1 MQLDLK
7 ALFAR
12 LNPYTKRSLETA
24 SGLCVSSSHYEV
36 TIDHLL
42 LVMVDDQNR
51 DVQAM
56 LRGFDIDPAT
66 LRRALQRSVEQLRSG
81 NSGRPV
87 FAPLLIELLTDG
99 WLVSSVELNLGEIR
113 SGALL
118 IALLQTPGR
127 YGGADWYPLIEPI
140 AAREAKRRFHE
151 LTDGSEETAGSLST
165 QASAPGSTPASA
177 AAAAKSG
184 ISEDSALG
192 RFAINFTDQAR
203 AGRIDPVFCR
213 DREIQQM
220 IDILGRR
227 RKNNPICVGEP
238 GVGKTAVVEGL
249 ALKIANGDVPA
260 FLKDVELVGL
270 DLGMLQAGAGVKGE
284 FENRLKGIIDEVKAS
299 TKPIVLFIDEAH
311 MMIGAGGSAG
321 GSDAA
326 NLLKPA
332 LARGELK
339 TIAATTWSEYKKYF
353 EKDAALARRFQLV
366 KLDEPTPDQAV
377 TIIRGLR
384 NIYEKSHG
392 VYVRDDAVVAAARLS
407 ARYLSGRQLPDKAVD
422 VLDTASAR
430 VKLSISSK
438 PARLDG
444 TERRIEELARALS
457 AVQRDEASYIGTDA
471 DLIPELE
478 ADIARLRDEAAALT
492 ERWDKERGLIE
503 EILSLRESLGI
514 GGSVEEAE
522 KKLLEETKAEATGD
536 TPPEAAPDAAA
547 PDDADAPLTADER
560 REHIERLKARIAD
573 LAAVQGHDPLLTY
586 EVSPDVVGQVISDW
600 TGIPVG
606 RMVRDESAAILTLA
620 DRLKERVIGQDQAIG
635 AIDEGVRAAK
645 AGLNNP
651 GQPMGVFLLVG
662 PSGVGKTELAT
673 AVADVLFGGERFLT
687 SINMSEFQEKH
698 TLSKLVGSPPGYVGY
713 GEGGILTEAVRQ
725 RPYSVVLLDEVEK
738 ADLEV
743 MNLFY
748 QVFDKGTLS
757 DGEGRIIDF
766 KNTIVILTS
775 NLATDTLTQMGLE
788 EVKPSVDELV
798 EAIRPELSR
807 HFKPALL
814 ARMQIVPFYPL
825 VGSPL
830 VGIVRLK
837 LNKLVRQL
845 RESQKIDLS
854 YTDAVANLIAARCT
868 EVETGARNIDHIIN
882 RTLRPAIAT
891 EILNRMTDEE
901 NLDHMAIDVGPDSG
915 FVITFGVPAAL
926 PADAGLIDS
935 GLAGSSLADSGL
947 AEPDGTDAH
956 DAGPIGAD
964 FLDPAR
970 GPDAPDGDGDLP
982 DSRAAE

>member
-42 LVMVDDQNR
+42 LVMVDDENR

-151 LTDGSEETAGSLST
+151 LTGASEETAGSLST
-165 QASAPGSTPASA
+165 QASTPGSTPASA

-184 ISEDSALG
+184 ITEDSALG

-311 MMIGAGGSAG
+311 MMIGAGGAAG

-444 TERRIEELARALS
+444 TERRIEELERALA

-471 DLIPELE
+471 DLVPELE
-478 ADIARLRDEAAALT
+478 ADIARLKDEAAGLT
-492 ERWDKERGLIE
+492 ERWDAERTIIE
-503 EILSLRESLGI
+503 EILSLRDTLGI

-522 KKLLEETKAEATGD
+522 KKLVEETKAEATGD
-536 TPPEAAPDAAA
+536 GETPAEAAA
-547 PDDADAPLTADER
+547 PATDAALTADER
-560 REHIERLKARIAD
+560 REHIERLKVRIAD

-586 EVSPDVVGQVISDW
+586 EVSPDVVGQVIADW

-606 RMVRDESAAILTLA
+606 RMVRDESAAILALA
-620 DRLKERVIGQDQAIG
+620 DKLKERVIGQDQAIG

-673 AVADVLFGGERFLT
+673 AVADVMFGGDRFLT

-775 NLATDTLTQMGLE
+775 NLATETLTRMGLAE
-788 EVKPSVDELV
+788 ERPTVDELV

-830 VGIVRLK
+830 AGIVGLK

-845 RESQKIDLS
+845 RESQKIEMS
-854 YTDAVANLIAARCT
+854 YTDAVTNLIADRCT

-901 NLDHMAIDVGPDSG
+901 NLDHMAIDVDEDSG
-915 FVITFGVPAAL
+915 FVITFGVPAEL
-926 PADAGLIDS
+926 PADAD
-935 GLAGSSLADSGL
+935 LADMPAG
-947 AEPDGTDAH
+947 
-956 DAGPIGAD
+956 GPIIGED
-964 FLDPAR
+964 FLASPSAPVT
-970 GPDAPDGDGDLP
+970 PDDGGGLGDT
-982 DSRAAE
+982 RAAE

>member
-1 MQLDLK
+1 MQPDLK

-42 LVMVDDQNR
+42 LVMIDDENR
-51 DVQAM
+51 DLQAM
-56 LRGFDIDPAT
+56 LRAFDIDPAN
-66 LRRALQRSVEQLRSG
+66 LRRALQRTVEGLRSG

-87 FAPLLIELLTDG
+87 FSPLLIEWLTDG
-99 WLVSSVELNLGEIR
+99 WIISSVELNLGEIR

-127 YGGADWYPLIEPI
+127 YGGADWYSLIEQI
-140 AAREAKRRFHE
+140 SAREAKRRFGE
-151 LTDGSEETAGSLST
+151 LT
-165 QASAPGSTPASA
+165 QASEEQAGAFATQPGEAGKADGSTGAAPAA
-177 AAAAKSG
+177 G
-184 ISEDSALG
+184 ITEDSALG
-192 RFAINFTDQAR
+192 RFTINFTEQAR
-203 AGRIDPVFCR
+203 SGRIDPVFCR
-213 DREIQQM
+213 DLEIQQM

-249 ALKIANGDVPA
+249 ALKIAQGDVPA
-260 FLKDVELVGL
+260 FLQGVELVGL

-384 NIYEKSHG
+384 GLYEKSHG
-392 VYVRDDAVVAAARLS
+392 VYIRDDAVVAAAKLS

-444 TERRIEELARALS
+444 TERRIEELDRALS
-457 AVQRDEASYIGTDA
+457 AVRRDEASYIGTES

-478 ADIARLRDEAAALT
+478 AEIEKLKAEAVSLGARWET
-492 ERWDKERGLIE
+492 ERGLIE
-503 EILSLRESLGI
+503 EILALRQKLGI

-522 KKLLEETKAEATGD
+522 AEIKQQEKTADGAVE
-536 TPPEAAPDAAA
+536 PAAA
-547 PDDADAPLTADER
+547 PDGTSEMDADEK
-560 REHIERLKARIAD
+560 REAIDALKQKVAE
-573 LAAVQGHDPLLTY
+573 LAKVQGHDPLLTY
-586 EVSPDVVGQVISDW
+586 EVSPDAVGQVISDW

-606 RMVRDESAAILTLA
+606 RMVRDESAAVLA
-620 DRLKERVIGQDQAIG
+620 LSNRLKERVIGQDQAIL

-645 AGLNNP
+645 AGLNSP
-651 GQPMGVFLLVG
+651 TQPMGVFLFVG

-673 AVADVLFGGERFLT
+673 AVAETLFGGDRFLT

-757 DGEGRIIDF
+757 DGEGRVIDF

-775 NLATDTLTQMGLE
+775 NLATDTLTQMGLADE
-788 EVKPSVDELV
+788 KPSVDQLV

-830 VGIVRLK
+830 AGIVRLK

-845 RESQKIDLS
+845 RESQKIDLTYS
-854 YTDAVANLIAARCT
+854 DAVVNLIAARCT
-868 EVETGARNIDHIIN
+868 EVETGARNIDHIVN

-891 EILNRMTDEE
+891 EILNRMTDEDDI
-901 NLDHMAIDVGPDSG
+901 DHMQVDVGEDSE
-915 FVITFGVPAAL
+915 FVITFGAPPEAHV
-926 PADAGLIDS
+926 GNGS
-935 GLAGSSLADSGL
+935 AGSD
-947 AEPDGTDAH
+947 DGPVDEGPS
-956 DAGPIGAD
+956 DAGPSNEVIGAD
-964 FLDPAR
+964 FSFPTSDGPLTDPSETTGR
-970 GPDAPDGDGDLP
+970 LP
-982 DSRAAE
+982 E

>member
-24 SGLCVSSSHYEV
+24 SGLCVSGAHYEV

-42 LVMVDDQNR
+42 LVMIDDENR
-51 DVQAM
+51 DVQAI

-87 FAPLLIELLTDG
+87 FSPLLIEWLTDG

-118 IALLQTPGR
+118 VALLQTPGR
-127 YGGADWYPLIEPI
+127 YGGADWFPLIEPI
-140 AAREAKRRFHE
+140 SAREAKRRFAE
-151 LTDGSEETAGSLST
+151 LTDGSEEEAGSLTT
-165 QASAPGSTPASA
+165 QASSGRGGDGPTAGGGKPGF
-177 AAAAKSG
+177 
-184 ISEDSALG
+184 SEDSALA
-192 RFAINFTDQAR
+192 RFAVNFTDQAR

-260 FLKDVELVGL
+260 FLKDVELIGL

-284 FENRLKGIIDEVKAS
+284 FENRLKNIIDEVKAS
-299 TKPIVLFIDEAH
+299 AKPIVLFFDEAH

-339 TIAATTWSEYKKYF
+339 TVAATTWSEYKKYF

-384 NIYEKSHG
+384 GLYEKSHG
-392 VYVRDDAVVAAARLS
+392 VYVRDDAVVAAAKLS

-444 TERRIEELARALS
+444 TERRIEELERALA
-457 AVQRDEASYIGTDA
+457 AVERDEASYIGTEA

-478 ADIARLRDEAAALT
+478 ADIARLKDEAASLN
-492 ERWDKERGLIE
+492 ERWEKERGLIE
-503 EILSLRESLGI
+503 DILALREALGI

-522 KKLLEETKAEATGD
+522 AKLMEEAKTGEAGD
-536 TPPEAAPDAAA
+536 GEAAAGAAPEAPSDQELSA
-547 PDDADAPLTADER
+547 DDK
-560 REHIERLKARIAD
+560 REKIESLKARIAE
-573 LAAVQGHDPLLTY
+573 LAEVQGHDPLLTY
-586 EVSPDVVGQVISDW
+586 EVSPDVVGQVIADW

-606 RMVRDESAAILTLA
+606 RMVRDESAAILALS
-620 DRLKERVIGQDQAIG
+620 DRLKERIIGQDQAVQ

-645 AGLNNP
+645 AGLNSP
-651 GQPMGVFLLVG
+651 TQPMGVFLFVG

-673 AVADVLFGGERFLT
+673 AVADTLFGGDRFLT

-775 NLATDTLTQMGLE
+775 NLATDTLTQMGLSDE
-788 EVKPSVDELV
+788 KPSVDTLV

-830 VGIVRLK
+830 AGIVRLK

-845 RESQKIDLS
+845 RESQKIEMAYS
-854 YTDAVANLIAARCT
+854 DAVVNLIAARCT

-901 NLDHMAIDVGPDSG
+901 SLDLMTVDVDEDSG
-915 FVITFGVPAAL
+915 FVISFGVPVAA
-926 PADAGLIDS
+926 AVDAG
-935 GLAGSSLADSGL
+935 A
-947 AEPDGTDAH
+947 P
-956 DAGPIGAD
+956 PVGAD
-964 FLDPAR
+964 FLDAPEA
-970 GPDAPDGDGDLP
+970 PDADAGDGTGAGDPDDGLP
-982 DSRAAE
+982 GGAQ

>member
-42 LVMVDDQNR
+42 LVMVDDENR

-151 LTDGSEETAGSLST
+151 LTGASEETAGSLST
-165 QASAPGSTPASA
+165 QASSQPGSTPASA

-444 TERRIEELARALS
+444 TERRIEELTRALS

-471 DLIPELE
+471 ELVPELE

-492 ERWDKERGLIE
+492 ERWEKERGLIE

-522 KKLLEETKAEATGD
+522 KKLLEETKATESTGD
-536 TPPEAAPDAAA
+536 TPPEAATDAAA
-547 PDDADAPLTADER
+547 PADADAPLSADER

-757 DGEGRIIDF
+757 DGEGRVIDF

-775 NLATDTLTQMGLE
+775 NLATDTLTQMGVA

-901 NLDHMAIDVGPDSG
+901 NLDHMAIDVGPDSA
-915 FVITFGVPAAL
+915 FVITFGAPAENQVPAVG
-926 PADAGLIDS
+926 ADASD
-935 GLAGSSLADSGL
+935 
-947 AEPDGTDAH
+947 E
-956 DAGPIGAD
+956 GPIGAD
-964 FLDPAR
+964 FLAPPS
-970 GPDAPDGDGDLP
+970 GPDTPDDGGDLS
-982 DSRAAE
+982 DTRAAE